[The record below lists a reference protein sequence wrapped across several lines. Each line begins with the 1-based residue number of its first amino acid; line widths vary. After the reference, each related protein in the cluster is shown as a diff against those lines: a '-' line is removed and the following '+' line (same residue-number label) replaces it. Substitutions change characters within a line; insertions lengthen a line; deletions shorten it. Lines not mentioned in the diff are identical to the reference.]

1 MRKFLNISELNDLN
15 ELIANSPFND
25 VEMTITFNVPTH
37 ELLDKL
43 NESVYYMNN
52 KEGSPEK
59 AEEINLTFGND
70 NVTYSYQIE
79 KNNG

>member
-1 MRKFLNISELNDLN
+1 
-15 ELIANSPFND
+15 
-25 VEMTITFNVPTH
+25 
-37 ELLDKL
+37 
-43 NESVYYMNN
+43 MNN